1 MTVDIQRQREESIAI
16 SSKQSAD
23 YALEALLEADLPPD
37 EMRKSMIKTITDF
50 ERNFRKRFPLL
61 WGATL
66 IGPAVLTAVILV
78 LIGLTTGWGLA
89 WKFVMASVATFFVF
103 GRFVIL
109 GGQEG
114 QVEGLWEYVALS
126 PGQLFWMVT
135 YMDMMVALFVTFH
148 MGILFRLPW
157 VGEKIAGL
165 ASDGKFIMEMQ
176 PWLKR
181 LAFVALVGFVIFP
194 TSTTGSIGGSIF
206 GRLLGLG
213 RVRTVLGVIIGSILG
228 NSIMLFFAKEINDFV
243 GPNSTWIKLAG
254 IPILIAGV
262 MFIEWKYRQA
272 KNRYLE
278 AQESRHARRQ
288 AEEAE
293 KKTS

>member
-1 MTVDIQRQREESIAI
+1 MTVDTRQETEVSETAASMR
-16 SSKQSAD
+16 SSD
-23 YALEALLEADLPPD
+23 YALEALLDADLAPD
-37 EMRKSMIKTITDF
+37 EMRRSMIRTITDF
-50 ERNFRKRFPLL
+50 ERNFRKQFPVV
-61 WGATL
+61 WIVTL
-66 IGPAVLTAVILV
+66 IGPAVLTALIL
-78 LIGLTTGWGLA
+78 LFIGLTSGWGVA
-89 WKFVMASVATFFVF
+89 GKFVMASLVTFFVL

-114 QVEGLWEYVALS
+114 QAEGLWEYVALS
-126 PGQLFWMVT
+126 PVQLFSMVT

-181 LAFVALVGFVIFP
+181 LAFVALVAFVIFP

-213 RVRTVLGVIIGSILG
+213 RVRTVLGVITGSLLG
-228 NSIMLFFAKEINDFV
+228 NSIMLFFAREINDFV

-254 IPILIAGV
+254 IPILVGGI

-278 AQESRHARRQ
+278 AQEARHARQQ
-288 AEEAE
+288 ADREE
-293 KKTS
+293 SI